1 MNPILPTR
9 PDVALFMILAYA
21 IFAFALGLVLTP
33 WFISF
38 LRRNS
43 LGKQLRVETVDGRE
57 PTIFRQYH
65 QKKFGTPTMG
75 GLLIW
80 LSIFA
85 TVIFSRALSYFGIVD
100 ASLLQRG
107 QVYLPLFVLFTMG
120 VLGALD
126 DYFNIVSSSD
136 ERMQEAMPTLK
147 KMVIISGLFTLL
159 AAAALIWFGG
169 GLPGEVSALGT
180 IGGLILILLATGFLL
195 LFRTGATMLDA
206 PFRKLIFSQGKKKG
220 LGVFPKL
227 ASLLLISVVGALWFH
242 FKLGYSSIAIP
253 FYGSVEIGPWYLL
266 LFIFIL
272 VATSNA
278 VNVTDGLD
286 GLAGGLLIIAF
297 SGFGLLAYLQGF
309 AVLAAFCAI
318 TVGAVAAFLWHNV
331 PPALFYMGDTG
342 ALALGGTL
350 GVIALMTDQV
360 LLLPLLGFVF
370 VIEMLSVIIQL
381 TSKKLRGG
389 KKIFKAAPIHH
400 HFEALEWGESKV
412 TMRLWI
418 IGACAALFGILIG
431 VKGHVA
437 SIKASPLNP
446 STVNQVMVP

>member
-1 MNPILPTR
+1 MLPDTPLIR
-9 PDVALFMILAYA
+9 PDISLVEIVGYA
-21 IFAFALGLVLTP
+21 VFAFVVGLLLTP

-57 PTIFRQYH
+57 PTIFLQYH

-75 GLLIW
+75 GLLVW
-80 LSIFA
+80 LSIFL
-85 TVIFSRALSYFGIVD
+85 TILFSRVLSYFGVVD

-126 DYFNIVSSSD
+126 DYFNIVSSNE
-136 ERMQEAMPTLK
+136 ERLKETMPLLK
-147 KMVIISGLFTLL
+147 RLVVVSGLLTVGAVVWLL
-159 AAAALIWFGG
+159 WVGG
-169 GLPGEVSALGT
+169 GFPSTVSAMGT
-180 IGGLILILLATGFLL
+180 VGALAFVTLAVAMLFF
-195 LFRTGATMLDA
+195 FRTGATMLDA
-206 PFRKLIFSQGKKKG
+206 PFQRLIFSQGKKKG
-220 LGVFPKL
+220 LGVFPKIL
-227 ASLLLISVVGALWFH
+227 SLLLISVVGAAWFY
-242 FKLGYSSIAIP
+242 FKLDYSGIAVP
-253 FYGSVEIGPWYLL
+253 FAGTFEIGPWYLL
-266 LFIFIL
+266 VFIFIL
-272 VATSNA
+272 LATSNS

-286 GLAGGLLIIAF
+286 GLAGGLIIISFA
-297 SGFGLLAYLQGF
+297 GFGVLAYVQGLS
-309 AVLAAFCAI
+309 VLAAFCAV

-370 VIEMLSVIIQL
+370 LIEMLSVIVQL
-381 TSKKLRGG
+381 LSKKFRGG

-418 IGACAALFGILIG
+418 VGAIAALFGILLGIYG
-431 VKGHVA
+431 VPSLRHLPA
-437 SIKASPLNP
+437 SQ
-446 STVNQVMVP
+446 QVEQALP